1 MAKRI
6 QLENWDKS
14 ERILLVGIASD
25 ERIWKL
31 CWEINR
37 LLEIEMK
44 AIEKE
49 ILESKTEPFQEWVTE
64 QRLFS
69 FSMEEDNIF
78 YQDDKSRKDQDFL
91 LFSARFT
98 ERSKNLRAFRY
109 LFVIRYEGELFI
121 RKEELIHIVNSS
133 SIVLSAVDL
142 TDYNDLNPQ
151 LP

>member
-6 QLENWDKS
+6 HLENW
-14 ERILLVGIASD
+14 EEPEQILLLGIASD

-31 CWEINR
+31 CWEINQ
-37 LLEIEMK
+37 LLEIDMK
-44 AIEKE
+44 AVERE
-49 ILESKTEPFQEWVTE
+49 VHDTKTEPFQEWTVDHK
-64 QRLFS
+64 LFS
-69 FSMEEDNIF
+69 FSTEEDNIF

-98 ERSKNLRAFRY
+98 ERSKSLRAFRY
-109 LFVIRYEGELFI
+109 LFVIRYEGELLI
-121 RKEELIHIVNSS
+121 EKEKLLNIINSS
-133 SIVLSAVDL
+133 SIILSAVDL